1 VLRVV
6 SDGVVVLSGY
16 RGRSRLTVIRST
28 TLTGI
33 YTRDSTT
40 LDTNGINEAKWW
52 TQPRLPIRLRG
63 LPDLFFVPS
72 GLTLVRCV
80 ARLHFLYVTPQVYK
94 RATIRPDPVTGL
106 DGASRVSDDKRQT
119 VSNVRVL
126 IIYYAST
133 RRVGFH
139 FSRTATNAVN
149 K

>member
-1 VLRVV
+1 VDSAEITYTAERV
-6 SDGVVVLSGY
+6 
-16 RGRSRLTVIRST
+16 
-28 TLTGI
+28 TGSVFCPLGPYI
-33 YTRDSTT
+33 
-40 LDTNGINEAKWW
+40 
-52 TQPRLPIRLRG
+52 
-63 LPDLFFVPS
+63 
-72 GLTLVRCV
+72 RCV